1 MYSSRGSGAYG
12 QSYTGQS
19 AYGQNLSANYS
30 GASVGG
36 HDATPHSAAS
46 RHSGVLGSSQDADV
60 GSYRAHTAV
69 AQYGGQYSSVYGS
82 AAVSTAQQTPSLST
96 KGAGSSA
103 LDARGG
109 YSLGVSDSPKFA
121 SSDYLSSSS
130 THGYGHKSDQLYGDK
145 SLDYSGLDRRQ
156 YGERQSGYIGRD
168 LSSDP
173 TGRYATDSVGY
184 SHQHQAT
191 LLRQEQLLKSQS
203 LQAASLDGGTRQTDY
218 LAARAAASRH
228 PTQDLM
234 SYGGRIDSEPHASSM
249 LSATSYSGQHAPSIL
264 GAAPRRNVDDLLYS
278 QNASN
283 PGYGVSLPPGRDYA
297 SGKGIHGNAMDLDYP
312 ANPLSSDRKDD
323 RASYLRDFE
332 LREEERRR
340 DRLRDRDRDRER
352 DKERERLRERERD
365 REKERE
371 KERMER
377 REKERERD
385 RKRALEVKLER
396 TPVRSSKDPRSTSKD
411 PRGSSL
417 TKETKSSRRD
427 SPHRGSLHRHRS
439 PVKEKRRE
447 YICKVYPSCLVN
459 IERDYLSIDKRYP
472 RLFISPEFSKVVVNW
487 PKENL
492 KLSMHTPVSF
502 EHDFVEEEGARDSS
516 SKLLTVQPTSSEQ
529 RNTVW
534 NAKVVLMNGLSR
546 GALEELSSDK
556 LLDDR
561 IPHICNFLRFAILKK
576 DHSFMAV
583 GGPWEPADGG
593 DPSND
598 DSSLIRAALR
608 FIPQYHDMIICCKN
622 LCFPLLNNG
631 YFSYFYRYTKDIIQ
645 LDLQKCQHWNRFLEI
660 HYDRIGKDGF
670 FSHKEIT
677 VLYVPDLSE
686 CLPSLDEWRDQWLA
700 HKKAVAERERQ
711 ISLKKE
717 KSRAIKES
725 NDKSDKRKDSAA
737 SEKPDVK
744 KKEKDNSTVKE
755 ESEKKAGA
763 SKKTVA
769 KKDSVDVGEAKSA
782 EKKPGETTPG
792 QPTGSVKSVK
802 KKIIKKIVKKVVSKT
817 NDSAKKQSEKSGE
830 KVVADKVATSDVPVD
845 EVKPSV
851 DPTGIQTT
859 GKDIVAA
866 DIPVAKTDDEGKND
880 KEISSLEGKPL
891 EKLDPAVNIGT
902 KDATVK
908 TIKKKIIKR
917 VPKKKVVDEASK
929 SVVNEENVAAVPA
942 KDGTD
947 STGKQAADADTI
959 VPEGKKPA
967 KVVVTK
973 RKLKTPSSGVQDDA
987 TDSNKRDTKSDK
999 KDEENAVAAPAN
1011 DVTQSTGKQATDADT
1026 KIAPV
1031 VKKKIVKVVPKKKL
1045 KVDTSEKPEGAGDSN
1060 KNEKKSDNEDKK
1072 DGKATEEKS
1081 GSKIAKQKT
1090 SEKDTQI
1097 VKGKL
1102 KVGDKSKDEKV
1113 TKEKDG
1119 KDEPKSKSSKEVKEK
1134 RKSDEPPRHPG
1145 LILKTKSTKD
1155 SKLRSLSLSLDSLLD
1170 YTDKDVEESTLELSL
1185 FAESFYEMLQFQ
1197 MGSRI
1202 LNFLQ
1207 KLREKFVIKRAQRK
1221 RQREEEPDK
1230 DSANKTPTK
1239 RQKGDDPSVKSE
1251 TKVDTSNPTQ
1261 ADNDKTVAENDNSSN
1276 KEEDVKM
1283 ENASDEEVE
1292 PEEEDPEEDP
1302 EEEMENDS
1310 PQHDSSND
1318 NNAEQEADAKNE
1330 SENVASN
1337 EKPADETSKGEIKV
1351 KDEVKESKDD
1361 VQLNDEKESKVKKDN
1376 TVKKET
1382 PAVKEAVVDKELLKA
1397 FRFFDRNRVGYIR
1410 VEDMRII
1417 IHNLGMFLSHRDVKE
1432 LVQSALLESNTGRDD
1447 RILYIKLARMSDV

>member
-12 QSYTGQS
+12 QSYPGQS
-19 AYGQNLSANYS
+19 GYGQNLSTNYS

-36 HDATPHSAAS
+36 HDAAQHSAAS
-46 RHSGVLGSSQDADV
+46 RHSGILGSSQEADA
-60 GSYRAHTAV
+60 GNYRAHSAV

-82 AAVSTAQQTPSLST
+82 AALSTAPQVPSLGT
-96 KGAGSSA
+96 KGAASSA

-121 SSDYLSSSS
+121 SGDYVPSSS
-130 THGYGHKSDQLYGDK
+130 HGYGHKSDQLYGDK

-156 YGERQSGYIGRD
+156 YGERPSGYVGRD
-168 LSSDP
+168 LPSEQ
-173 TGRYATDSVGY
+173 TGRYSTDAVGY
-184 SHQHQAT
+184 GHQHQQSEIYDRIDQAT

-203 LQAASLDGGTRQTDY
+203 LQAASLDGGARQTDY
-218 LAARAAASRH
+218 LAARGAASRH

-234 SYGGRIDSEPHASSM
+234 SYGGRIDSDPHASSM

-297 SGKGIHGNAMDLDYP
+297 TGKGIHGTAMDLDYP
-312 ANPLSSDRKDD
+312 GNLLSHGGPTDRKDD
-323 RASYLRDFE
+323 RASYLREFE
-332 LREEERRR
+332 LREDERRR

-352 DKERERLRERERD
+352 DKERERLRERDRE

-371 KERMER
+371 KERMLER

-385 RKRALEVKLER
+385 RKRALEVKPER

-417 TKETKSSRRD
+417 TKEGKSSRRD
-427 SPHRGSLHRHRS
+427 SPHRALHRHRS

-447 YICKVYPSCLVN
+447 YVCKVYPSSLVN

-472 RLFISPEFSKVVVNW
+472 RLFISPEFSKAVVNW

-492 KLSMHTPVSF
+492 KLSLHTPVSF
-502 EHDFVEEEGARDSS
+502 EHDFIEESGRDTSG
-516 SKLLTVQPTSSEQ
+516 KLLTGQPTSSEQ
-529 RNTVW
+529 GNTVW
-534 NAKVVLMNGLSR
+534 NAKVILMSGLSR

-556 LLDDR
+556 TFDDR

-598 DSSLIRAALR
+598 DSSLIRTALR
-608 FIPQYHDMIICCKN
+608 Y
-622 LCFPLLNNG
+622 
-631 YFSYFYRYTKDIIQ
+631 SKDISQ
-645 LDLQKCQHWNRFLEI
+645 LDLQKCQNWNRFLEI

-677 VLYVPDLSE
+677 VLYVPDLSD
-686 CLPSLDEWRDQWLA
+686 CLPSLDEWRDKWLA

-717 KSRAIKES
+717 KSRVNKES
-725 NDKSDKRKDSAA
+725 NGKRKESSA
-737 SEKPDVK
+737 SGKSDVK
-744 KKEKDNSTVKE
+744 KKEKDNSAVKDV
-755 ESEKKAGA
+755 SEKKPEP
-763 SKKTVA
+763 SNTKIA
-769 KKDSVDVGEAKSA
+769 KKDASDIGDGKGA

-792 QPTGSVKSVK
+792 QTTGSVKSVK
-802 KKIIKKIVKKVVSKT
+802 KKIIKKIVKKVVNKT
-817 NDSAKKQSEKSGE
+817 NDTAKSQTDKPGE
-830 KVVADKVATSDVPVD
+830 KDVTDKVATSDAPVE
-845 EVKPSV
+845 EVKSSV
-851 DPTGIQTT
+851 DPTGIQTP
-859 GKDIVAA
+859 GKDVVAE
-866 DIPVAKTDDEGKND
+866 DIPVGKND
-880 KEISSLEGKPL
+880 KEINSSEDKPL
-891 EKLDPAVNIGT
+891 DKLDPAVNTGSN
-902 KDATVK
+902 DSTVK

-917 VPKKKVVDEASK
+917 VPKKKAVDETSK
-929 SVVNEENVAAVPA
+929 SVVNEGSVVAVQAQEDT
-942 KDGTD
+942 KNTD
-947 STGKQAADADTI
+947 KQTADADTI
-959 VPEGKKPA
+959 VTEGKKPV
-967 KVVVTK
+967 KVVTK
-973 RKLKTPSSGVQDDA
+973 RKLKAPTSGVQDDA
-987 TDSNKRDTKSDK
+987 TDSNKKDPKSDK

-1011 DVTQSTGKQATDADT
+1011 DDTQSTGKKATDADT
-1026 KIAPV
+1026 KTVPV
-1031 VKKKIVKVVPKKKL
+1031 TKKVVKVVPKKKL
-1045 KVDTSEKPEGAGDSN
+1045 KLTTSEKQEGSGDSN
-1060 KNEKKSDNEDKK
+1060 KNEVKSDKDDKK
-1072 DGKATEEKS
+1072 DGKGTGEKSGSKTGEKS
-1081 GSKIAKQKT
+1081 GSKIDKQKA
-1090 SEKDTQI
+1090 SEKDTPI

-1119 KDEPKSKSSKEVKEK
+1119 KDEPKSKSNKEVKEK
-1134 RKSDEPPRHPG
+1134 KKSDEPPRHPG
-1145 LILKTKSTKD
+1145 FILKTKSTKD

-1170 YTDKDVEESTLELSL
+1170 YSDKDVEESTIELSL

-1202 LNFLQ
+1202 LTFLQ
-1207 KLREKFVIKRAQRK
+1207 KLRKKFVTKRAQRK
-1221 RQREEEPDK
+1221 RQREDEDNAK
-1230 DSANKTPTK
+1230 KSSTK
-1239 RQKGDDPSVKSE
+1239 RQKGDDPSVKIE
-1251 TKVDTSNPTQ
+1251 TNIDTSNPTQ
-1261 ADNDKTVAENDNSSN
+1261 ADNEKAAAENDNSSN
-1276 KEEDVKM
+1276 KEDDVKM
-1283 ENASDEEVE
+1283 ENASDEE
-1292 PEEEDPEEDP
+1292 DPEEDP
-1302 EEEMENDS
+1302 EEYEEMENGS
-1310 PQHDSSND
+1310 PQQDSSND
-1318 NNAEQEADAKNE
+1318 KNTELDADAKNE
-1330 SENVASN
+1330 SENVTSN
-1337 EKPADETSKGEIKV
+1337 EKAADETSKGEIKV

-1361 VQLNDEKESKVKKDN
+1361 VQLNEEKESKVDKIKKD
-1376 TVKKET
+1376 T
-1382 PAVKEAVVDKELLKA
+1382 PAKEVVVDKELLKA

-1447 RILYIKLARMSDV
+1447 RILYIKLARMSDI

>member
-46 RHSGVLGSSQDADV
+46 RHSGILGSSQDADV
-60 GSYRAHTAV
+60 GSYRAHNAV

-82 AAVSTAQQTPSLST
+82 AAMSTAQQTPSLST

-130 THGYGHKSDQLYGDK
+130 THGYGHKADQLYGDK

-312 ANPLSSDRKDD
+312 ANLLSHGGPTDRKDD

-417 TKETKSSRRD
+417 TKEGKSSRRD
-427 SPHRGSLHRHRS
+427 SPHRGALHRHRS

-472 RLFISPEFSKVVVNW
+472 RLFISPEFSKAVVNW
-487 PKENL
+487 PKESL
-492 KLSMHTPVSF
+492 KLSIHTPISF
-502 EHDFVEEEGARDSS
+502 EHDFVEEESARDSS

-529 RNTVW
+529 RKTVW
-534 NAKVVLMNGLSR
+534 NAKVILMNGLSR
-546 GALEELSSDK
+546 GAFEELSSDK

-561 IPHICNFLRFAILKK
+561 VPHICNFLRFAILKK

-598 DSSLIRAALR
+598 DNSLIRTAL
-608 FIPQYHDMIICCKN
+608 
-622 LCFPLLNNG
+622 
-631 YFSYFYRYTKDIIQ
+631 RYTKDIIQ

-677 VLYVPDLSE
+677 VLYVPDLSD

-717 KSRAIKES
+717 KSRANKES

-737 SEKPDVK
+737 SGKSDVK

-755 ESEKKAGA
+755 ESEKNAGA

-769 KKDSVDVGEAKSA
+769 KNDAVDVGEGKSA

-817 NDSAKKQSEKSGE
+817 NDTAKKQSEKSGE
-830 KVVADKVATSDVPVD
+830 KDVADKVVTSDVPVD
-845 EVKPSV
+845 EVKSSV
-851 DPTGIQTT
+851 DPTGIQTS
-859 GKDIVAA
+859 GKDIAAA
-866 DIPVAKTDDEGKND
+866 DIPVAKTDEEGKND
-880 KEISSLEGKPL
+880 KELNSLEDKPL
-891 EKLDPAVNIGT
+891 DKLDPAVNSGT

-908 TIKKKIIKR
+908 TIKKRKIIKR

-929 SVVNEENVAAVPA
+929 SVVNEENIAAVPT

-947 STGKQAADADTI
+947 GAGKQTADADTI
-959 VPEGKKPA
+959 VPEGKKLA

-973 RKLKTPSSGVQDDA
+973 RKLKTPTSGVQDDA
-987 TDSNKRDTKSDK
+987 TDSNKRSTNTDK
-999 KDEENAVAAPAN
+999 KDGENVVAAPSN
-1011 DVTQSTGKQATDADT
+1011 DVTQSTGKLATDADR
-1026 KIAPV
+1026 KITPV
-1031 VKKKIVKVVPKKKL
+1031 AKKKIVKVVPKKKL
-1045 KVDTSEKPEGAGDSN
+1045 KASTSDKPEGAGDSN
-1060 KNEKKSDNEDKK
+1060 KNEMKSDNDDKK
-1072 DGKATEEKS
+1072 DGKGTGEKS

-1145 LILKTKSTKD
+1145 FVLKTKSTKD

-1202 LNFLQ
+1202 LTFLQ

-1221 RQREEEPDK
+1221 RQRGEEPDK

-1239 RQKGDDPSVKSE
+1239 RQKGDDSSVKKSE
-1251 TKVDTSNPTQ
+1251 TKEDTSNPTQ
-1261 ADNDKTVAENDNSSN
+1261 ADNEKTVAENDNSSN
-1276 KEEDVKM
+1276 KEDDVKM

-1302 EEEMENDS
+1302 EEEMENGS

-1318 NNAEQEADAKNE
+1318 KNAEQEADAKNE
-1330 SENVASN
+1330 SENVTSN
-1337 EKPADETSKGEIKV
+1337 EKAADETSKGEIKV

-1361 VQLNDEKESKVKKDN
+1361 VQLNDEKESKVD
-1376 TVKKET
+1376 TIKKET

-1447 RILYIKLARMSDV
+1447 RILYIKLARMSDI

>member
-46 RHSGVLGSSQDADV
+46 RHSGILGSSQDADV
-60 GSYRAHTAV
+60 GSYRAHNAV

-82 AAVSTAQQTPSLST
+82 AAMSTAQQTPSLST

-103 LDARGG
+103 LDVRGG

-121 SSDYLSSSS
+121 SSDYLSASS

-184 SHQHQAT
+184 SHQHQQSEIYDRIDQAT
-191 LLRQEQLLKSQS
+191 LLRQEQLLKSGS

-234 SYGGRIDSEPHASSM
+234 SYGGRIDSDPHASSM
-249 LSATSYSGQHAPSIL
+249 LSATSYGGQHAPSIL

-312 ANPLSSDRKDD
+312 ANLLSHGGSTDRKDD
-323 RASYLRDFE
+323 RANYLRDFE

-340 DRLRDRDRDRER
+340 DRLRDRDRDRDRDRER

-417 TKETKSSRRD
+417 SKEGKSSRRD
-427 SPHRGSLHRHRS
+427 SPHHGALHRHRS

-472 RLFISPEFSKVVVNW
+472 RLFISPEFSKAVVNW

-492 KLSMHTPVSF
+492 KLSMHTPVRKNMALSSF
-502 EHDFVEEEGARDSS
+502 EHDFVEEESARDSS
-516 SKLLTVQPTSSEQ
+516 CKLLTVQPTSSEQ
-529 RNTVW
+529 KNTVW
-534 NAKVVLMNGLSR
+534 NAKVILMNGLSR

-583 GGPWEPADGG
+583 GGPWEPSDGG

-598 DSSLIRAALR
+598 DNSLIRAAL
-608 FIPQYHDMIICCKN
+608 
-622 LCFPLLNNG
+622 
-631 YFSYFYRYTKDIIQ
+631 
-645 LDLQKCQHWNRFLEI
+645 
-660 HYDRIGKDGF
+660 RIGKDGF

-677 VLYVPDLSE
+677 VLYVPDLSD

-700 HKKAVAERERQ
+700 HKKVVAERERQ

-737 SEKPDVK
+737 SGKSDVK

-755 ESEKKAGA
+755 ESEKKAVA

-769 KKDSVDVGEAKSA
+769 KNDAIDVGEGKSA
-782 EKKPGETTPG
+782 EKKPGETTPA
-792 QPTGSVKSVK
+792 QPAGSVKSVK
-802 KKIIKKIVKKVVSKT
+802 KKIIKKIVKKVVTKT
-817 NDSAKKQSEKSGE
+817 NDTAKKQIEKSGE
-830 KVVADKVATSDVPVD
+830 KDVEDKVATSDVPVD
-845 EVKPSV
+845 EVNSSV
-851 DPTGIQTT
+851 DPTGIQTS

-880 KEISSLEGKPL
+880 KEINSLEGKPL
-891 EKLDPAVNIGT
+891 DKLDPAVNLGT

-908 TIKKKIIKR
+908 IIKKKKIIKR

-942 KDGTD
+942 KDATD
-947 STGKQAADADTI
+947 STGKQTADADTI

-973 RKLKTPSSGVQDDA
+973 RKLKTPTTGLQDDA
-987 TDSNKRDTKSDK
+987 TNSNKKDTKSDK
-999 KDEENAVAAPAN
+999 KDEENAVAAPAT
-1011 DVTQSTGKQATDADT
+1011 DVTQSTGKQATDANT

-1031 VKKKIVKVVPKKKL
+1031 AKKKIVKVVPKKKL
-1045 KVDTSEKPEGAGDSN
+1045 KVLPTSEKPGGAGDSN
-1060 KNEKKSDNEDKK
+1060 KNEMKSDNEDKK
-1072 DGKATEEKS
+1072 DGKETGEKS

-1202 LNFLQ
+1202 LAFLQ

-1221 RQREEEPDK
+1221 RQREEEPEK
-1230 DSANKTPTK
+1230 DSANKTPAK
-1239 RQKGDDPSVKSE
+1239 RQKGQKGDDPSVKSE

-1261 ADNDKTVAENDNSSN
+1261 AGNEKTVTENDNTSN

-1318 NNAEQEADAKNE
+1318 KNDEQEAEAKNE
-1330 SENVASN
+1330 SENVTSN
-1337 EKPADETSKGEIKV
+1337 EKAADETSKGEIKV
-1351 KDEVKESKDD
+1351 KDEVKQSNDD
-1361 VQLNDEKESKVKKDN
+1361 VQLNDEKESKVD
-1376 TVKKET
+1376 TIKKET
-1382 PAVKEAVVDKELLKA
+1382 PVVKEAVVDKELLKA

-1447 RILYIKLARMSDV
+1447 RILYIKLVRMSDI